1 MFTKVST
8 FQSLAPETQKQGI
21 LLNPVLCDITVFKAK
36 IRKEMYAA
44 YVAEEMAKL
53 TAGIFV

>member
-1 MFTKVST
+1 MKAAEGS
-8 FQSLAPETQKQGI
+8 
-21 LLNPVLCDITVFKAK
+21 PVYYARDLWNKLSVDVRELDDITVFKAK

>member
-1 MFTKVST
+1 MYYARDLWNKLSVDVRE
-8 FQSLAPETQKQGI
+8 LD
-21 LLNPVLCDITVFKAK
+21 DITVFKAK